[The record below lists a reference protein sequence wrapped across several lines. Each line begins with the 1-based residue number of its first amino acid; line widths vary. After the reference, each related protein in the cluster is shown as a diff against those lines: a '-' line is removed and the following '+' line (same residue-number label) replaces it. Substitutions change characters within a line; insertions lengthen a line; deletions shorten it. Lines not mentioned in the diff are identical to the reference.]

1 MKNIAGLPVEA
12 SEPRRQGS
20 QQDLEAGSSLLQV
33 YSVYCNLRT
42 VQTVWKPRVHRSLGS
57 SKKSW

>member
-42 VQTVWKPRVHRSLGS
+42 VQTV
-57 SKKSW
+57 